1 MGKKLK
7 DWINHSRTPTYAYM
21 WIIFKSNNF
30 LGIISCCFFKNKDLN
45 IYRITKHS
53 FNSKTSLPGI
63 INGDTHE
70 ERFILSPSISRTHL
84 RDQLIW
90 EERKQEKREWNEMK
104 WNEKRRNNCENLE
117 ILYIKKLINN
127 FWYVFI
133 ITNLLPHLVQSI
145 MLILN
150 VFSFN
155 SRV

>member
-1 MGKKLK
+1 METHMRRDSSYHLPFFVHTWETNWFGKKE
-7 DWINHSRTPTYAYM
+7 
-21 WIIFKSNNF
+21 
-30 LGIISCCFFKNKDLN
+30 NK
-45 IYRITKHS
+45 K
-53 FNSKTSLPGI
+53 K
-63 INGDTHE
+63 E
-70 ERFILSPSISRTHL
+70 
-84 RDQLIW
+84 
-90 EERKQEKREWNEMK
+90 NEMK